1 VRDVGVDGARHR
13 HGRCSGTCGE
23 RKSGERDGDSDRTTE
38 HATTLALQWSPPSTY
53 RGYTAW
59 AEYPESVI
67 DDIKK
72 RALHRTK
79 ILEGQLRGIEK
90 MIENEDYCIDIITL
104 SLAVQKSL
112 GSLNKLL
119 VENHL
124 RTHVTDMYEAG
135 GDERDAAVT
144 ELIRIFELSNN
155 RG

>member
-1 VRDVGVDGARHR
+1 M
-13 HGRCSGTCGE
+13 
-23 RKSGERDGDSDRTTE
+23 
-38 HATTLALQWSPPSTY
+38 
-53 RGYTAW
+53 
-59 AEYPESVI
+59 I

-79 ILEGQLRGIEK
+79 IIEGQLRGIEK
-90 MIENEDYCIDIITL
+90 MIENEDYCVDIITL

-124 RTHVTDMYEAG
+124 RTHVIEMFDAG
-135 GDERDAAVT
+135 GEQREQAIV
-144 ELIRIFELSNN
+144 ELLRVFELSNN